1 MNIKSIFGKLKDGRE
16 VIKYHLKNDKLEV
29 NILNY
34 GGIITEIYQ
43 KDRDGRKE
51 NIVLG
56 FDNIED
62 YEERSP
68 HFGCITGRVAGRLA
82 KGRLPID
89 GKVYTLPVNN
99 GENSLHGGISGLD
112 KKIWDVREIEN
123 GIELSYVSEHM
134 EEGYPGEVKF
144 TVRYILSEGDLLVK
158 YYGETN
164 QKTFVNLTNHTYF
177 NLSAGKDK
185 ILDHKLYIDSDV
197 FMELG
202 EGSIPTGILK
212 KVDGTVFDR
221 RQGDNLRKITEEQNK
236 DIEVAGGG
244 IDHPFVLNKKNKTE
258 IVLRDE
264 ESGRR
269 VEIETS
275 EPTVVVYTGNFLG
288 EEGGLSWGRKS
299 EVHLGVCLETQDYP
313 DSPNQPGIKTNF
325 ITPDKPYSAWT
336 KYSFSID

>member
-1 MNIKSIFGKLKDGRE
+1 MNNKSYFGKLKDGRE

-43 KDRDGRKE
+43 KDRDGRSE
-51 NIVLG
+51 NIVLS

-89 GKVYTLPVNN
+89 GDVYTLPINN

-112 KKIWDVREIEN
+112 KKIWGVNEIEN
-123 GIELSYVSEHM
+123 GIELSYVSGHM

-144 TVRYILSEGDLLVK
+144 IVRYTLSEGDLLVE
-158 YYGETN
+158 YYGETDR
-164 QKTFVNLTNHTYF
+164 KTFVNLTNHTYF
-177 NLSAGKDK
+177 NLSAGRDK
-185 ILDHKLYIDSDV
+185 ILDHHLYIDSDT

-202 EGSIPTGILK
+202 EGSIPTGRLK
-212 KVDGTVFDR
+212 EVDESVFDR
-221 RQGDNLRKITEEQNK
+221 RMGDNLRKIIEEQNI
-236 DIEVAGGG
+236 DIEIVGGG

-264 ESGRR
+264 KSGRR
-269 VEIETS
+269 LEVETG

-288 EEGGLSWGRKS
+288 EEGRLSWGRES
-299 EVHLGVCLETQDYP
+299 EIHLGICLETQDYP
-313 DSPNQPGIKTNF
+313 DSPNQPGIETKFT
-325 ITPDKPYSAWT
+325 TPKKPYSTWT
-336 KYSFSID
+336 RYSFSTD